1 MHREL
6 RPKLNQ
12 QTFYIVTVICK
23 SISRK
28 SARSCSFVR
37 TVSKS
42 SSFTLL
48 RFDSIDGVRE
58 FAGTDEG
65 QPVIY
70 PKAEVLIV
78 RMEQARHYHVAT

>member
-1 MHREL
+1 MIHY
-6 RPKLNQ
+6 P
-12 QTFYIVTVICK
+12 
-23 SISRK
+23 ISSK

-58 FAGTDEG
+58 FAGMDEG

-78 RMEQARHYHVAT
+78 RMEQARHYYVAT